1 MDNAIE
7 SFLAYL
13 AAVRRVAPLTLK
25 AYSED
30 MAHFTGWAENR
41 DVTQATAVTT
51 ALLRAYLADLTETHG
66 FARASV
72 ARHAATLRAFFRF
85 LAQRGIV
92 TPSPAA
98 SLVTPKRRA
107 ALPKYLSE
115 TGITALLHAPD
126 TSTPAGLRDRTI
138 LELLYASG
146 VRVSELAALDLSDF
160 AEDDAMPGEGI
171 LRIRHGKGG
180 KERIALLGQAAVT
193 ALKSYLSAGR
203 PALATAQTPP
213 ALLLNRFGTRLT
225 DRSVRRVFDKYCG
238 TVAATFKITPHT
250 LRHTF
255 ATHLLDNGADLRVV
269 QELLGHTDLQS
280 TQVYTHVSAARIKN
294 TYEKAHPRAGG
305 KPAD

>member
-1 MDNAIE
+1 MDGEIE
-7 SFLAYL
+7 SFAAYL
-13 AAVRRVAPLTLK
+13 QAVRRVAPLTVK
-25 AYSED
+25 AYCED
-30 MAHFTGWAENR
+30 MTHFASWCEPRG
-41 DVTQATAVTT
+41 VTQIAAVNT
-51 ALLRAYLADLTETHG
+51 ALLRSYLADLTETHQ
-66 FARASV
+66 FARATV

-85 LAQRGIV
+85 LTKRGVV
-92 TPSPAA
+92 TNSPAVN
-98 SLVTPKRRA
+98 LVSPKRRA

-160 AEDDAMPGEGI
+160 AEDETHLGEGT

-193 ALKSYLSAGR
+193 ALKSYLLAGR
-203 PALATAQTPP
+203 PVLAGGASTPP
-213 ALLLNRFGTRLT
+213 LLLNRFGTRLT
-225 DRSVRRVFDKYCG
+225 DRSIRRVFDKYCG
-238 TVAATFKITPHT
+238 AVATAFKITPHV

-255 ATHLLDNGADLRVV
+255 ATHLLDHGADLRVV
-269 QELLGHTDLQS
+269 QELLGHADLQS

-294 TYEKAHPRAGG
+294 TYEKAHPRAR
-305 KPAD
+305 DE

>member
-1 MDNAIE
+1 MDTHIE
-7 SFLAYL
+7 SFLAHL
-13 AAVRRVAPLTLK
+13 VAVRRVAALTVK

-30 MAHFTGWAENR
+30 LARFAGWAAQR
-41 DVTQATAVTT
+41 GVTQTAAVST
-51 ALLRAYLADLTETHG
+51 ALLREYLAGLTETHG

-85 LAQRGIV
+85 LAGRGV
-92 TPSPAA
+92 LTPSPAA

-115 TGITALLHAPD
+115 TGIVALMNAPD
-126 TSTPAGLRDRTI
+126 TTTPNGLRDRAI

-160 AEDDAMPGEGI
+160 AEDDDAPGEGT
-171 LRIRHGKGG
+171 LHIRHGKGA
-180 KERIALLGQAAVT
+180 KERIALLGATAVT
-193 ALKSYLSAGR
+193 VLKSYLVGGR
-203 PALATAQTPP
+203 PALAGAVVSN

-238 TVAATFKITPHT
+238 AVAQTCKVTPHV

-269 QELLGHTDLQS
+269 QELLGHADLQS
-280 TQVYTHVSAARIKN
+280 TQVYTHVSAARVKD
-294 TYEKAHPRAGG
+294 TYEKAHPRA
-305 KPAD
+305 KRD